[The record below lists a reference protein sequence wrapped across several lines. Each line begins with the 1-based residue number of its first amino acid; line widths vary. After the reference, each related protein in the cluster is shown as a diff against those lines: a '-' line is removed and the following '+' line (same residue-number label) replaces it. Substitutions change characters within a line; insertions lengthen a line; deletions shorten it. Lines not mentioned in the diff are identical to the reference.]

1 MIEWIKW
8 FFDGLGTELISL
20 AGGAIIGGIIGFRV
34 GRRTTKFT
42 QTQETGVESEQYQK
56 GKSAQKSHGH
66 KAKDKDIVETFIQR
80 QKAGDRSKQTQ
91 IGGQDDA

>member
-1 MIEWIKW
+1 MPEWVQW

-42 QTQETGVESEQYQK
+42 QAQEAGAESEQYQK
-56 GKSAQKSHGH
+56 GKSAQKSHSY
-66 KAKDKDIVETFIQR
+66 KSKDQDVVETFTQR
-80 QKAGDRSKQTQ
+80 QKAGDHSKQTQ
-91 IGGQDDA
+91 IGGQKDA